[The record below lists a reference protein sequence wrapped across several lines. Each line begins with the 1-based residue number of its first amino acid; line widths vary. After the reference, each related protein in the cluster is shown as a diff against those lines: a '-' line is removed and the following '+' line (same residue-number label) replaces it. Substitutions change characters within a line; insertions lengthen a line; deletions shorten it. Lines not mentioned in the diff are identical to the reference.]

1 MWCFTVYAPEFLK
14 NNTVFSCIW
23 KSDENCTIWISIIF
37 PLQKNGCVGWKQKK
51 KSFLIRHGV
60 PRNLLHS
67 WNQHHIEYTPNQ
79 CSDVPANLCTLVPVP
94 VPVSVLV
101 SANRCYASN
110 FVELCNRIQMKYLNA
125 SLHIFSHAYIS
136 IYWLVYFYNYYHFC
150 LLAREARDFHL
161 PFRCYSLPSD
171 HHIPP
176 AFSLCRSPYTS
187 IVYWFLCYV
196 FFSSVVFYKRCLH
209 YIYTERDR

>member
-1 MWCFTVYAPEFLK
+1 M
-14 NNTVFSCIW
+14 
-23 KSDENCTIWISIIF
+23 
-37 PLQKNGCVGWKQKK
+37 QKNGCVGRKQKK

-60 PRNLLHS
+60 PRNLWHS
-67 WNQHHIEYTPNQ
+67 WNQHYIEYTPNQ

-101 SANRCYASN
+101 SVNRCYASN

-150 LLAREARDFHL
+150 LLAREARDF
-161 PFRCYSLPSD
+161 Y
-171 HHIPP
+171 IPP
-176 AFSLCRSPYTS
+176 SISLLFSAIRSSHSASVFTLSIAIHIDCVLIFVLCFF
-187 IVYWFLCYV
+187 FLLWSFIKGACIT
-196 FFSSVVFYKRCLH
+196 
-209 YIYTERDR
+209 YIHRER